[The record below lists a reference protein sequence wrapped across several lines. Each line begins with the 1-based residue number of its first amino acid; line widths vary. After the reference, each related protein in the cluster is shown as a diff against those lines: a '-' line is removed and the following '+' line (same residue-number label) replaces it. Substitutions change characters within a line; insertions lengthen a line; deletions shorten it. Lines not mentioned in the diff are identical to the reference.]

1 MTYTLLRQGAKTF
14 GAKTHRTIEEQEMEQ
29 EQSMKNGIALDG
41 PAGAGKSTLA
51 KLAAKKL
58 NRPYVDTGAMYR
70 AMALCCREQG
80 MDWEDEPRVRALLE
94 KTEIRVTYLSDGQH
108 VLVNGRDVTAFLR
121 TEEMG
126 KGASAVSKL
135 PCVRDAMGGIQR
147 QIAHETGAVLDGR
160 EIGTF
165 VIPETPYKFFI
176 TADPRERAKR
186 RLLQL
191 KSKGVEGDFDTI
203 LRDIEARDYQDAHRA
218 YAPLKQAEDA
228 VLIDT
233 THMTVEEAV
242 NRIVERVR
250 ALEQRMEEK

>member
-1 MTYTLLRQGAKTF
+1 
-14 GAKTHRTIEEQEMEQ
+14 MEQ
-29 EQSMKNGIALDG
+29 EQTFKHGIALDG

-51 KLAAKKL
+51 KAVAKKL
-58 NRPYVDTGAMYR
+58 KRPYVDTGAMYR
-70 AMALCCREQG
+70 AMALCCVRSEVG
-80 MDWEDEPRVRALLE
+80 WEDEPRVKDLLE
-94 KTEIRVTYLSDGQH
+94 KTEIRVVYPKDGQH
-108 VLVNGRDVTAFLR
+108 VLLNGEDVTALLR

-135 PCVRDAMGGIQR
+135 PCVRDALAGIQR

-176 TADPRERAKR
+176 TADPGERAKR

-191 KSKGVEGDFDTI
+191 KAKGVEGEFDTI
-203 LRDIEARDYQDAHRA
+203 LRDIEVRDYQDAHRA

-233 THMTVEEAV
+233 THMTVEEAAEKIV
-242 NRIVERVR
+242 KLVERK
-250 ALEQRMEEK
+250 EEAK

>member
-1 MTYTLLRQGAKTF
+1 
-14 GAKTHRTIEEQEMEQ
+14 MEQ
-29 EQSMKNGIALDG
+29 EQTYKHGIALDG

-51 KLAAKKL
+51 KAVAKKL
-58 NRPYVDTGAMYR
+58 KRPYVDTGAMYR
-70 AMALCCREQG
+70 AMALCCVRAEVG
-80 MDWEDEPRVRALLE
+80 WEDEPRVKALLE
-94 KTEIRVTYLSDGQH
+94 KTEIRVVYPRDGQH
-108 VLVNGRDVTAFLR
+108 VLLNGEDVTTLLR

-135 PCVRDAMGGIQR
+135 PCVRDALAGIQR

-176 TADPRERAKR
+176 TADPGERAKR

-191 KSKGVEGDFDTI
+191 KAKGIRGDFDTI
-203 LRDIEARDYQDAHRA
+203 LRDIEARDYQDAHRD

-233 THMTVEEAV
+233 TSMTVEEAAEKIV
-242 NRIVERVR
+242 KLVERK
-250 ALEQRMEEK
+250 EEAR

>member
-1 MTYTLLRQGAKTF
+1 
-14 GAKTHRTIEEQEMEQ
+14 MEQ
-29 EQSMKNGIALDG
+29 EQTFKHGIALDG

-51 KLAAKKL
+51 KAVAKKL
-58 NRPYVDTGAMYR
+58 KRPYVDTGAMYR
-70 AMALCCREQG
+70 AMALCCVRSEVG
-80 MDWEDEPRVRALLE
+80 WEDEPRVKDLLE
-94 KTEIRVTYLSDGQH
+94 KTEIRVVYPKDGQH
-108 VLVNGRDVTAFLR
+108 VLLNGEDVTALLR

-135 PCVRDAMGGIQR
+135 PCVRDALAGIQR

-176 TADPRERAKR
+176 TADSGERAKR

-191 KSKGVEGDFDTI
+191 KAKGVEGDFDTI
-203 LRDIEARDYQDAHRA
+203 LRDIEVRDYQDAHRA

-233 THMTVEEAV
+233 THMTVEEAAEK
-242 NRIVERVR
+242 IVKLVEGK
-250 ALEQRMEEK
+250 EEAK